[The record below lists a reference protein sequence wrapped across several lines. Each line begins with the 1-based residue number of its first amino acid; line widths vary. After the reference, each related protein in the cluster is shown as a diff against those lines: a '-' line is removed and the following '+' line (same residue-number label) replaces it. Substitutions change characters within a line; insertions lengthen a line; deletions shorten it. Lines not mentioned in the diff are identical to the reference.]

1 MNFLID
7 EGNGALLTD
16 DTLAGERFRLALERI
31 REMET
36 EEETDPAYV
45 PYFRDAAGWVLL
57 LLEHRRMLEDGT
69 FETMPLPTALFTWI
83 YCLNTTTGA
92 GPIRS
97 MQ

>member
-36 EEETDPAYV
+36 EE
-45 PYFRDAAGWVLL
+45 
-57 LLEHRRMLEDGT
+57 
-69 FETMPLPTALFTWI
+69 
-83 YCLNTTTGA
+83 
-92 GPIRS
+92 
-97 MQ
+97 